1 MSIATDI
8 KNAWVQHNIVRGEC
22 EFSCG
27 GDSMNDIEF
36 KFYDK
41 DDNEINVNKI
51 EEDIVRYHEDMMFKK
66 VTFYEASDGYYQGE
80 FGKVIIEINEDDDAI
95 DDDIFVY
102 VKNATSEWSETYTQ
116 SFQFELTDEEAKFI
130 KDNVRNIAGGEGDNA
145 FVNYKT
151 DFIMTDEDEEM
162 ETKLLEKLEDFACD
176 TNFEDVEGEWN
187 EWYEFDTLDRDDD
200 TTETIVKD
208 NKVTIFVRK
217 TFNQTRESEW

>member
-1 MSIATDI
+1 MSIATNVKTI
-8 KNAWVQHNIVRGEC
+8 WEQKGIVRGEC

-27 GDSMNDIEF
+27 GDSFNEIET

-41 DDNEINVNKI
+41 DDNEVNVKDTD
-51 EEDIVRYHEDMMFKK
+51 EDLVKYHEDEMFKK

-162 ETKLLEKLEDFACD
+162 EEALLEKIDDFTCD
-176 TNFEDVEGEWN
+176 SQFEDVEGEWN
-187 EWYEFDTLDRDDD
+187 EWYAFDTINEDAGVE
-200 TTETIVKD
+200 ETIVAD
-208 NKVTIFVRK
+208 NKLTIYVRK
-217 TFNQTRESEW
+217 TFNELRETEW